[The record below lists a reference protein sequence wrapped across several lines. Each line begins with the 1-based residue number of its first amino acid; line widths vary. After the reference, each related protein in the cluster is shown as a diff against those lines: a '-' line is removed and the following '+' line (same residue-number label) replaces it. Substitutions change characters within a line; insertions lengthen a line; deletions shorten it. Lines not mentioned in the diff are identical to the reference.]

1 MKEQKIPLFAI
12 GIAIAIIAGALIF
25 FRTSKILFFL
35 IGIAVI
41 IAILP
46 FLMSLVLKVGE
57 SKEKESMFLEFSR
70 NLVESVKTGIP
81 ISRSIINISNK
92 NFGSLTPHVKKL
104 ANQII
109 LGIPVKDSL
118 KIFAGD
124 IGSPIIARSVELITE
139 AEHSGGEIG
148 NILESVATSVSEIEE
163 IKKERKS
170 SVYSLV
176 MQGYIIFFIFIVI
189 MLVVQYKFIPQMMQT
204 ISSSSISASESPEI
218 PGMFTGGKILEQNIL
233 NRLFLILML
242 VQGFFAGLVT
252 GKLSEGNIQSGLKHS
267 FVLTTLSYLITT
279 FVGIFAR

>member
-1 MKEQKIPLFAI
+1 LI
-12 GIAIAIIAGALIF
+12 GIAI
-25 FRTSKILFFL
+25 
-35 IGIAVI
+35 V

-46 FLMSLVLKVGE
+46 FLMSLMLKVGA
-57 SKEKESMFLEFSR
+57 SKEKETMFLEFSR

-109 LGIPVKDSL
+109 LGIPVRDSL

-148 NILESVATSVSEIEE
+148 KILDSVATSVSEIEE
-163 IKKERKS
+163 IKKERKA

-189 MLVVQYKFIPQMMQT
+189 MLVVQYKFIPQMTQT
-204 ISSSSISASESPEI
+204 ISSSSMSSAGSSDI
-218 PGMFTGGKILEQNIL
+218 PSAFSGGKAIEQNVL
-233 NRLFLILML
+233 SRLFLVLML

-252 GKLSEGNIQSGLKHS
+252 GKLSEGNIQAGLKHS
-267 FVLTTLSYLITT
+267 FILVALSYLLTT
-279 FVGIFAR
+279 FVGAFAR